1 MIQKRMASMALRL
14 VLSFTLG
21 LLGASIASASEL
33 SDALK
38 RTDYVLLIRHA
49 LAPGIGDPSGYN
61 LQDCKTQRNLDS
73 KGREQAQRIG
83 QWLKDQGV
91 NQAHVYSSAWC
102 RCKETA
108 EKLDFGTPVHEA
120 SLNSFFDDMRQGPQS
135 NVRLQKFISNQLK
148 TKRDQALILVTHHVN
163 IAEFMGQ
170 NIGSGDMALV
180 RVDANGKAISSKVYP
195 SP

>member
-1 MIQKRMASMALRL
+1 MIQKRMFSMAWRF
-14 VLSFTLG
+14 VLCVALG
-21 LLGASIASASEL
+21 LLGASVASASEL

-108 EKLDFGTPVHEA
+108 EKLGFGTPVHEA

-180 RVDANGKAISSKVYP
+180 KVDANGKAISSKVYP